1 MATISKENYLK
12 AIYGLAKTN
21 GNIVTAS
28 ILAKELSVTNAAVTE
43 MANKL
48 SKQGLIEYRKYKG
61 IKILAKGKKIAVGV
75 LRKHRLWEL
84 FLIDTLGL
92 NWSEVHDEAEKLE
105 HSTTDFLIDKIDEYL
120 KYPKSD
126 PHGSPIPNK
135 DGVYRSEI
143 ENIAMTDC
151 KIGKQYKVVKVNDKN
166 PQLTAYLSKIN
177 ISLNKEIGISE
188 KLEFDGSIIIEVD
201 GEKYSLSEKLVS
213 NIFLIELKS

>member
-12 AIYGLAKTN
+12 AIYGLAKIN
-21 GNIVTAS
+21 GNIVSAS
-28 ILAKELSVTNAAVTE
+28 SLAKELSVTNAAVTE

-61 IKILAKGKKIAVGV
+61 IKILAKGKKIAIGV

-92 NWSEVHDEAEKLE
+92 NWSEVHAEAEKLE

-126 PHGSPIPNK
+126 PHGSPIPDK
-135 DGVYRSEI
+135 EGIYRTEI
-143 ENIAMTDC
+143 ENISMLNC
-151 KIGKQYKVVKVNDKN
+151 KVGSKYIIVKVNDKN
-166 PQLTAYLSKIN
+166 PQLTEYLSKIN
-177 ISLNKEIGISE
+177 ISLNKEISITE
-188 KLEFDGSIIIEVD
+188 KLAFDGSIIIEVD
-201 GEKYSLSEKLVS
+201 GQKHSLSEKLVS
-213 NIFLIELKS
+213 NIFLSEHKS